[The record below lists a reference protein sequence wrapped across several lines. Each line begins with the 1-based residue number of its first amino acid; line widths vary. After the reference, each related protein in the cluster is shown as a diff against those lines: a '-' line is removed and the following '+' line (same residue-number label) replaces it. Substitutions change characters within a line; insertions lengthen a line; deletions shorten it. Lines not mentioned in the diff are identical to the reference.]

1 MEQTHEG
8 QSVYA
13 MGVKPEE
20 AQVAMVMVH
29 GRGASAA
36 DILTI
41 AQELNVPGVAYI
53 APQAAGNQ
61 WYPHRF
67 IERTERNEPWLTS
80 ALQTVDAVLAHV
92 RDAGIPAARTILLGF
107 SQGACLALEYAA
119 RNPRRYGG
127 LVGLS
132 GAMIEN
138 GDRPREYTGSL
149 EGTPV
154 FLGCGEPDPHI
165 PEGRLQRSAVLLR
178 DLGGEVTLKVYPGM
192 GHTVNEEELGYVR
205 EIVRRVQGE
214 SGAT

>member
-1 MEQTHEG
+1 
-8 QSVYA
+8 
-13 MGVKPEE
+13 
-20 AQVAMVMVH
+20 MVMVH

-41 AQELNVPGVAYI
+41 AQELGVEGVAYI

-61 WYPHRF
+61 WYPYRF
-67 IERTERNEPWLTS
+67 IEPTERNEPWLTS
-80 ALQTVDAVLAHV
+80 ALQTVDAVMAHV
-92 RDAGIPAARTILLGF
+92 RDAGIPEERTILLGF

-138 GDRPREYTGSL
+138 GDRPRNYTGSL

-165 PEGRLQRSAVLLR
+165 PEGRLQRTAVLLR
-178 DLGGEVTLKVYPGM
+178 DLGGEVTLKVYAGM

-214 SGAT
+214 SGTT

>member
-1 MEQTHEG
+1 MEETHEG
-8 QSVYA
+8 QPVYA
-13 MGVKPEE
+13 MGAKLEE

-41 AQELNVPGVAYI
+41 AQELGVEGVAYI

-61 WYPHRF
+61 WYPYRF
-67 IERTERNEPWLTS
+67 IEPTARNEPWLTS

-92 RDAGIPAARTILLGF
+92 RDAGIPEERTILLGF

-138 GDRPREYTGSL
+138 GDRPRDYTGSL

-165 PEGRLQRSAVLLR
+165 PEGRLERTAVLLR

-192 GHTVNEEELGYVR
+192 GHTVNEEELGNVR

-214 SGAT
+214 SGTT